1 VLRLLVAEG
10 NRAADR
16 RRIAESAG
24 ATPGESYAKLLGM
37 LAPKARIDICAP
49 ADTDAAILLPL
60 EAYHGVIFTG
70 SALNIYKREPESLR
84 QVDFMRGLFAR
95 AVPTFG
101 SCWGLQVAAVAAG
114 GEVAPNPR
122 GREVAFA
129 RKITLTDAGRLHP
142 MHKGRAAVFDAPAI
156 HGDQIVRL
164 PENTLVTASN
174 HMSQVQA
181 AEIRCVGGVFWGV
194 QYHPEYDFHDI
205 ATTLLRY
212 GSRLVEEGFFRNP
225 EELQRYAAELEILQS
240 DPERSDIAWRYGL
253 GLDLL
258 DTRSRT
264 CEISNWVD
272 WRVRA
277 TDIHR
282 AT

>member
-10 NRAADR
+10 NRATDR
-16 RRIAESAG
+16 RRIADSAG

-37 LAPKARIDICAP
+37 FAPKARIDICAP
-49 ADTDAAILLPL
+49 ADADAAIPLPL
-60 EAYHGVIFTG
+60 DAYQGVAFTG

-84 QVDFMRGLFAR
+84 QVDFMRELFAR
-95 AVPTFG
+95 VVPTFG

-122 GREVAFA
+122 GKEVAFA
-129 RKITLTDAGRLHP
+129 RKITLTGAGRLHP

-156 HGDQIVRL
+156 HGDEIVRL

-174 HMSQVQA
+174 HMSEVQA
-181 AEIRCVGGVFWGV
+181 AEIRCGRGVFWGV

-212 GSRLVEEGFFRNP
+212 GSKLVEEGFFRNA
-225 EELQRYAAELEILQS
+225 EELQHYAAELEILQS
-240 DPERSDIAWRYGL
+240 DPQPGDIAWRYRL

-258 DTRSRT
+258 EARSRA
-264 CEISNWVD
+264 CEISNWID

-277 TDIHR
+277 QSVDHR
-282 AT
+282 